1 VDRAFIQKLIW
12 TVLAIGVY
20 VLTVFVPEVGSDLK
34 VIAGLIVGAVWINA
48 KESVRTSVRPPPSS
62 GSLIVLC
69 CVLPL
74 LASCAT
80 LRDIKPVAR
89 DVNNIARELCEAS
102 MGAEAE
108 RQGLP
113 VRELCAVSYV
123 IAPFL
128 EAQHLAAANA
138 KLGRELTVHE
148 CVQ

>member
-20 VLTVFVPEVGSDLK
+20 VLTVFVPDVSSDLK
-34 VIAGLIVGAVWINA
+34 VIAGLVIGAVWINA
-48 KESVRTSVRPPPSS
+48 KDNAKAAVM
-62 GSLIVLC
+62 LLALC
-69 CVLPL
+69 SLPL
-74 LASCAT
+74 VNACAT
-80 LRDIKPVAR
+80 WADVKPVAR

-113 VRELCAVSYV
+113 IREFCAISFI

-148 CVQ
+148 CVP